1 MVRECIRARRLRSG
15 RIEHTWRSRGRNERT
30 QGSWG
35 QIMYKPHF
43 TPNYA
48 IHPGE
53 LLEWI
58 LKGKGLEPTEEERK
72 LIEEGG
78 YMSQALVKKVA
89 KRTGLN
95 DGVWHRMMEWYY
107 WMACERL
114 LQIIS
119 EPHNYPAEHSDYIR
133 LEKLANDYDK
143 DNKMG
148 DTADDFLDY
157 AGHAQRVWEGHG
169 KPEEEND
176 MWLGRVEEDIA
187 LLGAIEF
194 CEDIGRSELQEVV
207 DRLRDFDF
215 LDGHIRTWLSKEQR
229 LLKGKTAA
237 ELILNGHG
245 DEVLQLIDR
254 LEEAGRIECL
264 LN

>member
-1 MVRECIRARRLRSG
+1 MI
-15 RIEHTWRSRGRNERT
+15 
-30 QGSWG
+30 
-35 QIMYKPHF
+35 YKPHF

-58 LKGKGLEPTEEERK
+58 LKEKGLEPTKEERK

-78 YMSQALVKKVA
+78 YMPRALAEKVA

-95 DGVWHRMMEWYY
+95 KGVWHRMMEWYY

-119 EPHNYPAEHSDYIR
+119 EPHNYPGEYNDYMR
-133 LEKLANDYDK
+133 LKKLANDYDK
-143 DNKMG
+143 DNKME
-148 DTADDFLDY
+148 DAADDFLDY
-157 AGHAQRVWEGHG
+157 VGYIGFEQS
-169 KPEEEND
+169 EEEND
-176 MWLGRVEEDIA
+176 IWQGNAEEDIA

-194 CEDIGRSELQEVV
+194 CEDIGRSELREVV

-215 LDGHIRTWLSKEQR
+215 LDGYIRTWLLEEQK
-229 LLKGKTAA
+229 LLQGKTAA
-237 ELILNGHG
+237 ELILNGNG